1 MESDEGD
8 ARVYQEYSF
17 LSPPLLTFVDW
28 LFHKAI
34 NGSKHQYETNV
45 AESVRQVFIKA
56 HALIMGLQIRINPC
70 SLQGFLDF
78 VREQHNAADAREQL
92 KAYMK
97 KYVASKYSD
106 GTAASNDA
114 EAIDPL
120 AAMGFKGKASLP
132 PAAGA
137 ASPRRAAPAPAA
149 AAGAASA
156 GSAAAAGAGA
166 AAAGPASPSSAAT
179 AAIASS
185 PSTGRPAGANSASPA
200 GRQVSTSRIAARIDI
215 DADEIGPPQG
225 RTSGDSEGGAGA
237 RRSLDPAA
245 KQ

>member
-97 KYVASKYSD
+97 KYVASKFSD

-137 ASPRRAAPAPAA
+137 ASPRRAAAE
-149 AAGAASA
+149 AS
-156 GSAAAAGAGA
+156 
-166 AAAGPASPSSAAT
+166 
-179 AAIASS
+179 ASS
-185 PSTGRPAGANSASPA
+185 PSTARPAGATSASPS
-200 GRQVSTSRIAARIDI
+200 GRRVSPSRIASAYRC
-215 DADEIGPPQG
+215 
-225 RTSGDSEGGAGA
+225 
-237 RRSLDPAA
+237 
-245 KQ
+245 